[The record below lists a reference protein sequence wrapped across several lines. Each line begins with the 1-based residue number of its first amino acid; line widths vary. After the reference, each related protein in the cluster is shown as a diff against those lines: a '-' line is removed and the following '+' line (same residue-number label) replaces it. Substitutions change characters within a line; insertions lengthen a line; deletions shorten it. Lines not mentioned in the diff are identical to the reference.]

1 MIYKKTPKADEDILG
16 IYAYTLEQFGEEQA
30 ITYFRSL
37 EGCFEFLC
45 DHPRAAKQRE
55 EFNPPV
61 RIHHHKKHFILYS
74 VEDEYLLIVRVLHER
89 RELKRYLDL
98 LSGDN
103 E

>member
-1 MIYKKTPKADEDILG
+1 MIYKKTPKADEDIIG

-45 DHPRAAKQRE
+45 DHPRAARQRE

-61 RIHHHKKHFILYS
+61 RIHHHIKHLILYR
-74 VEDEYLLIVRVLHER
+74 VEDEYLLIVRVIHQS
-89 RELKRYLDL
+89 RELSRYLDL
-98 LSGDN
+98 SLD
-103 E
+103 EDE